1 MKIRIYAAL
10 IMTLCAP
17 LALAAGTIEVHTAGD
32 TKPRTLTD
40 AAHLIDV
47 VGQPRLAQSWWPGAV
62 ISERQATAV
71 ATERQQA
78 LLGRLRSLAAE
89 ESGDDAA
96 AVNALSHQVAALKIT
111 GRQQVNLDP
120 DVVRVRAGANPPLEG
135 HYSLWVGPRPDTI
148 TIFGLVSSP
157 GKKAFTPG
165 RDVVS
170 YLDEMHLLS
179 GADKNDA
186 WLIYPNGRTK
196 KVPVAYWNRR
206 HVEPMPGS
214 TIFVGFSPALWGD
227 RYETLNAD
235 ILHSLTHRIPEQ

>member
-1 MKIRIYAAL
+1 MKRVI
-10 IMTLCAP
+10 CAGLLMSLFTP
-17 LALAAGTIEVHTAGD
+17 LALAAGTVEVYTPGD
-32 TKPRTLTD
+32 SKPKTLTD

-71 ATERQQA
+71 AVERQQS
-78 LLGRLRSLAAE
+78 LLGRLNALAAE

-96 AVNALSHQVAALKIT
+96 AVSSGSRQVQALKVT
-111 GRQQVNLDP
+111 GRQIVNLDP
-120 DVVRVRAGANPPLEG
+120 DFVRVEAAANRPLEG
-135 HYSLWVGPRPDTI
+135 SYTLWVGPQPSTI
-148 TIFGLVSSP
+148 TVFGLVSRP
-157 GKKAFTPG
+157 GKKPFTPG

-170 YLDEMHLLS
+170 YLDEMERLS
-179 GADKNDA
+179 GAEKSDA
-186 WLIYPNGRTK
+186 WLIYPNGK
-196 KVPVAYWNRR
+196 AQKVPVAYWNRR

-235 ILHSLTHRIPEQ
+235 ILFSLTHRIPEQ

>member
-1 MKIRIYAAL
+1 MKMQIFAAL
-10 IMTLCAP
+10 LMSLFAP
-17 LALAAGTIEVHTAGD
+17 LALAAGTVDVYTPGD
-32 TKPRTLTD
+32 SKPKTLTD

-62 ISERQATAV
+62 ISERQATVV

-78 LLGRLRSLAAE
+78 LLGRLSALAAE

-96 AVNALSHQVAALKIT
+96 AVASLRRQVEALKVT

-120 DVVRVRAGANPPLEG
+120 DYVRVEAGANPPLQG
-135 HYSLWVGPRPDTI
+135 NYTLWVGQQPGTI
-148 TIFGLVSSP
+148 SVFGLVSSP
-157 GKKAFTPG
+157 GKKPFTPG

-170 YLDEMHLLS
+170 YLDEMSLLS
-179 GADKNDA
+179 GAEKNDA
-186 WLIYPNGRTK
+186 WLIYPNGRTQ

-214 TIFVGFSPALWGD
+214 VIFVGFSPALWGD

>member
-1 MKIRIYAAL
+1 MKRVI
-10 IMTLCAP
+10 CAGLLMSLFTP
-17 LALAAGTIEVHTAGD
+17 LALAAGTVEVYTPGD
-32 TKPRTLTD
+32 SKPKTLTD

-78 LLGRLRSLAAE
+78 LLGRLSALAAE

-96 AVNALSHQVAALKIT
+96 AVNAVRQQVAALKVT

-120 DVVRVRAGANPPLEG
+120 DYVRVEALANPPLEG
-135 HYSLWVGPRPDTI
+135 NYTLWVGPQPGTI
-148 TIFGLVSSP
+148 TVFGLVSRP
-157 GKKAFTPG
+157 GKKPFTPG

-170 YLDEMHLLS
+170 YLDEMDLLS
-179 GADKNDA
+179 GAEKSDA
-186 WLIYPNGRTK
+186 WLIYPNGK
-196 KVPVAYWNRR
+196 AQKVPVAYWNRR